1 MEKTFKCPELRC
13 SIRIKI
19 GLSYIMFFRNSDKSP
34 FYDLM
39 IEFWENE
46 RSGFKEK
53 TWVSDA
59 MVKFINDA
67 TCK

>member
-1 MEKTFKCPELRC
+1 
-13 SIRIKI
+13 
-19 GLSYIMFFRNSDKSP
+19 MFFRNSDKSP